1 MREISFSSWLGD
13 ELNVLYTMLLF
24 YMMII
29 ISRLN
34 ETSSVSGLFF
44 ISIFACVF
52 HNAVRESF
60 TPFRGKESDTQR
72 SDVAC

>member
-1 MREISFSSWLGD
+1 MREISFSFWLGD
-13 ELNVLYTMLLF
+13 ELNVLYTVLLF

-34 ETSSVSGLFF
+34 ETSSVPGLFF

-52 HNAVRESF
+52 HNAVREPF
-60 TPFRGKESDTQR
+60 TPFRGEESDTQS